1 MLNDFSMADNTC
13 KASRR
18 STPRGKRRG
27 RRRGKRRE
35 EQQWEM
41 AGGTARGLARES
53 GSTTR
58 EFLLSEN
65 LLRGEN
71 GELNVQELRAT
82 SAMKT

>member
-1 MLNDFSMADNTC
+1 
-13 KASRR
+13 
-18 STPRGKRRG
+18 
-27 RRRGKRRE
+27 
-35 EQQWEM
+35 M